1 MKCLEVDSQGCCGAK
16 CTKTED
22 ARCCLNCAIMT
33 SCPIRCDEFDEEVE
47 DEM

>member
-16 CTKTED
+16 CTKAKD
-22 ARCCLNCAIMT
+22 ARCCLNCAV
-33 SCPIRCDEFDEEVE
+33 RCDEFDEEAE